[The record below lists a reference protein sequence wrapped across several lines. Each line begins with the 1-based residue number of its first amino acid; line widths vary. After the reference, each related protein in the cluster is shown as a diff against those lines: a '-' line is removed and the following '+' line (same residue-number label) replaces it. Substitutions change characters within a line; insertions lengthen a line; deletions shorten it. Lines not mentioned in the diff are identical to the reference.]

1 MSAYSVDFLVLSS
14 FQVTPNTLL
23 ERDTKKYRAF
33 LCAYIIEVQR
43 SNPKSQK

>member
-23 ERDTKKYRAF
+23 ERDTKKVPRFFMCVY
-33 LCAYIIEVQR
+33 YQGTTE
-43 SNPKSQK
+43 